1 MSDNIGI
8 VTDSTCDIPLE
19 TAAELGIVVVPAY
32 VNIGEESYLDGVE
45 LTRQEFYEQLPT
57 YTRPPTTAAPPP
69 GAFTGAY
76 EQLAGQGLTEI
87 LSIHVASSLSGMLN
101 AARLG
106 AQDAP
111 GVKVTL
117 FDSQQL
123 TMGLG
128 LLTILAAKEAAAGRT
143 MDEIIAFLDERVKR
157 TYILGVLDTL
167 EYLRRSG
174 RVNWAQF
181 GIGTLLRI
189 KPLLH
194 VHMGQVEMPERVR
207 TSKRAM
213 ARLLE
218 LANGLGP
225 LEDLALLHTH
235 GSEEE
240 IRAFRE
246 KTAFLNPEGPPPL
259 AVELTPA
266 IGAHLGPGGLGI
278 ACITAGP

>member
-1 MSDNIGI
+1 MSMAIRV
-8 VTDSTCDIPLE
+8 VTDSTSDIPAD
-19 TAAELGIVVVPAY
+19 TAAEHGIVVVPAY
-32 VNIGEESYLDGVE
+32 VNIGETSFLDGIE
-45 LTRQEFYEQLPT
+45 LTRQEFYERLPT
-57 YTRPPTTAAPPP
+57 YSQAPTTAAPPP
-69 GAFTGAY
+69 GAFKRTY
-76 EQLAGQGLTEI
+76 EELAAQGVSEV
-87 LSIHVASSLSGMLN
+87 LSIHVASTLSGMLN

-106 AQDAP
+106 AEDAA
-111 GVKVTL
+111 GVQVTL

-128 LLTILAAKEAAAGRT
+128 LLAIYAARQAAAGCS
-143 MDEIIAFLDERVKR
+143 MNELVASLNERVR
-157 TYILGVLDTL
+157 HTYILGVLDTL

-194 VHMGQVEMPERVR
+194 VHMGQVEIPERVR

-213 ARLLE
+213 ERMLE
-218 LANGLGP
+218 LATALGP

-235 GSEEE
+235 GSDEEV
-240 IRAFRE
+240 RAFRDR
-246 KTAFLNPEGPPPL
+246 TSFLNPEGPPPL

-278 ACITAGP
+278 ACVTVQR

>member
-1 MSDNIGI
+1 MIQTILALIKKELYQVIRDNNMLRMIFAMPLIQLLVLGYAI
-8 VTDSTCDIPLE
+8 NTDVKEIE
-19 TAAELGIVVVPAY
+19 TAVYDFDRSSLSREYIKAK
-32 VNIGEESYLDGVE
+32 
-45 LTRQEFYEQLPT
+45 
-57 YTRPPTTAAPPP
+57 TAGDYFMVMPNDISVLEADR
-69 GAFTGAY
+69 GFK
-76 EQLAGQGLTEI
+76 EI
-87 LSIHVASSLSGMLN
+87 LSIHVASTLSGMLN

-106 AQDAP
+106 AQDAA

-128 LLTILAAKEAAAGRT
+128 LLAISAAKEAAAGRT
-143 MDEIIAFLDERVKR
+143 MTEIIALLDERVKR

-194 VHMGQVEMPERVR
+194 VHMGQVAMPERVR
-207 TSKRAM
+207 TSKRAL

-218 LANGLGP
+218 LATDPQHSLDCELIFWSAIAAQQRISRNSQ
-225 LEDLALLHTH
+225 H
-235 GSEEE
+235 G
-240 IRAFRE
+240 
-246 KTAFLNPEGPPPL
+246 
-259 AVELTPA
+259 
-266 IGAHLGPGGLGI
+266 
-278 ACITAGP
+278 

>member
-1 MSDNIGI
+1 MSMTIRV
-8 VTDSTCDIPLE
+8 VTDSTSDIPAE
-19 TAAELGIVVVPAY
+19 TAAEYEIVVVPAY
-32 VNIGEESYLDGVE
+32 VTIGETSYLDGIE

-57 YTRPPTTAAPPP
+57 YTQAPTTAAPPP
-69 GAFTGAY
+69 ASFKRAY
-76 EQLAGQGLTEI
+76 EELAAQGVSEI
-87 LSIHVASSLSGMLN
+87 FSIHVASSLSGMLN

-106 AQDAP
+106 AEDVA
-111 GVKVTL
+111 GVQVTL
-117 FDSQQL
+117 FDSQQV

-128 LLTILAAKEAAAGRT
+128 LLAIYAAKQASAGCT
-143 MDEIIAFLDERVKR
+143 MDQLVALLNERIKR

-194 VHMGQVEMPERVR
+194 VHMGQVEIPERIR
-207 TSKRAM
+207 TRKKAM
-213 ARLLE
+213 NRMLE
-218 LANGLGP
+218 LATALGP

-235 GSEEE
+235 GSDEE
-240 IRAFRE
+240 IRAFRDM
-246 KTAFLNPEGPPPL
+246 TSFLNPEGPPPL

-266 IGAHLGPGGLGI
+266 IGTHVGPGGLGI
-278 ACITAGP
+278 ACVTAQG

>member
-1 MSDNIGI
+1 MTIGI
-8 VTDSTCDIPLE
+8 VTDSTSDIPHE
-19 TAAELGIVVVPAY
+19 TAAEYGIVVVPAY
-32 VNIGEESYLDGVE
+32 VNIGDESYLDGVE
-45 LTRQEFYEQLPT
+45 LTRQEFYEQLPS
-57 YTRPPTTAAPPP
+57 YVQPPTTSAPPP
-69 GAFTGAY
+69 GAFRSAY
-76 EQLAGQGLTEI
+76 EGLAKRGVTQI
-87 LSIHVASSLSGMLN
+87 LSIHVASTLSGMLN

-106 AQDAP
+106 AQD
-111 GVKVTL
+111 VTNVDVTL

-128 LLTILAAKEAAAGRT
+128 LLTISAAKEAAAGRT
-143 MDEIIAFLDERVKR
+143 MEEIVAFLDERVHR

-207 TSKRAM
+207 TSKRALE
-213 ARLLE
+213 RLME
-218 LANGLGP
+218 LASNLGR

-235 GSEEE
+235 ASDEE

-246 KTAFLNPEGPPPL
+246 KTAFLNPAGPPPL

-278 ACITAGP
+278 ACVTARS

>member
-1 MSDNIGI
+1 MSMTIGV
-8 VTDSTCDIPLE
+8 VTDSTCDIPAD
-19 TAAELGIVVVPAY
+19 TAAEHGIVVVPAY
-32 VNIGEESYLDGVE
+32 VNIGQESYLDGIE
-45 LTRQEFYEQLPT
+45 LTRQEFYERLPT
-57 YTRPPTTAAPPP
+57 YAQAPTTAAPPP
-69 GAFTGAY
+69 GAFKRAY
-76 EQLAGQGLTEI
+76 EQLAAQGVTEI

-106 AQDAP
+106 AEETTDVQ
-111 GVKVTL
+111 VTL

-128 LLTILAAKEAAAGRT
+128 LLAISAAKQVAAGRSMKEVIT
-143 MDEIIAFLDERVKR
+143 FLEERVER

-174 RVNWAQF
+174 RVSWAQF

-218 LANGLGP
+218 LAAALGP

-246 KTAFLNPEGPPPL
+246 KTSFLNPEGPPPL

-278 ACITAGP
+278 ACVAARR

>member
-1 MSDNIGI
+1 MTMNIGI
-8 VTDSTCDIPLE
+8 VTDSTCDIPSE
-19 TAAELGIVVVPAY
+19 TAAEYGIVVVPAY
-32 VNIGEESYLDGVE
+32 VNIGEDSYLDGVE
-45 LTRQEFYEQLPT
+45 LSRAEFYERLPS
-57 YTRPPTTAAPPP
+57 YSRPPTTAAPPP
-69 GAFTGAY
+69 GAFKNAY
-76 EQLAGQGLTEI
+76 EQLAGQGITEI

-106 AQDAP
+106 AQDAT

-128 LLTILAAKEAAAGRT
+128 LLAISAAKQAAAGST
-143 MDEIIAFLDERVKR
+143 MSEIVAFLDERVKR

-194 VHMGQVEMPERVR
+194 VYMGQVEMPERVR

-213 ARLLE
+213 ERLLE
-218 LANGLGP
+218 LATDLGP
-225 LEDLALLHTH
+225 LESLALLHTH
-235 GSEEE
+235 GSVEQ
-240 IRAFRE
+240 INAFRE
-246 KTAFLNPEGPPPL
+246 KTTFLNPEGPPPM

-266 IGAHLGPGGLGI
+266 IGAHLGPGGLGL
-278 ACITAGP
+278 ACVTARP

>member
-1 MSDNIGI
+1 MAIGI
-8 VTDSTCDIPLE
+8 VTDSTSDIPQE
-19 TAAELGIVVVPAY
+19 TAAEYGVVVVPAY
-32 VNIGEESYLDGVE
+32 VNIGDESYLDGVE
-45 LTRQEFYEQLPT
+45 LTREEFYERLPS
-57 YTRPPTTAAPPP
+57 YAQPPTTSAPPP
-69 GAFTGAY
+69 GAFSSAY
-76 EQLAGQGLTEI
+76 EALAKQGVTQI
-87 LSIHVASSLSGMLN
+87 LSIHVASTLSGMLN

-106 AQDAP
+106 AQD
-111 GVKVTL
+111 VKNVEVTL

-123 TMGLG
+123 TMALG
-128 LLTILAAKEAAAGRT
+128 LLAISAAKEAAAGRT
-143 MDEIIAFLDERVKR
+143 MAEIVAFLDERVHR

-194 VHMGQVEMPERVR
+194 VHMGQVEIPERVR
-207 TSKRAM
+207 TSKRALE
-213 ARLLE
+213 RLLE
-218 LANGLGP
+218 LAANLGK

-235 GSEEE
+235 ASDEE

-246 KTAFLNPEGPPPL
+246 RTAFLNPEGPPPL

-278 ACITAGP
+278 ACVTARP

>member
-1 MSDNIGI
+1 MAIGI
-8 VTDSTCDIPLE
+8 VTDSTSDIPQE
-19 TAAELGIVVVPAY
+19 TAVKYGIVVVPAY
-32 VNIGEESYLDGVE
+32 VNIGDESYLDGVE
-45 LTRQEFYEQLPT
+45 LTRQEFYERLPS
-57 YTRPPTTAAPPP
+57 YAQPPTTSAPPP
-69 GAFTGAY
+69 GAFSSAY
-76 EQLAGQGLTEI
+76 EALAKQGVTQI
-87 LSIHVASSLSGMLN
+87 LSIHVASTLSGMLN

-106 AQDAP
+106 AQD
-111 GVKVTL
+111 VKNVEVTL

-123 TMGLG
+123 TMALG
-128 LLTILAAKEAAAGRT
+128 LLAISAAKEAAAGRT
-143 MDEIIAFLDERVKR
+143 MAEIVAFLDERVHR

-194 VHMGQVEMPERVR
+194 VHMGQVEIPERVR
-207 TSKRAM
+207 TSKRALE
-213 ARLLE
+213 RLLE
-218 LANGLGP
+218 LAANLGK

-235 GSEEE
+235 ASDEE

-246 KTAFLNPEGPPPL
+246 RTAFLNPEGPPPL

-278 ACITAGP
+278 ACVTARP

>member
-1 MSDNIGI
+1 MSGNIGI
-8 VTDSTCDIPLE
+8 VTDSTCDIPPE

-45 LTRQEFYEQLPT
+45 LSRQEFYEQLPS
-57 YTRPPTTAAPPP
+57 YARPPTTAAPPP
-69 GAFTGAY
+69 GAFASAY
-76 EQLAGQGLTEI
+76 EQLADRGDDEI
-87 LSIHVASSLSGMLN
+87 LSIHIASSLSGMLN

-106 AQDAP
+106 AQDAAR
-111 GVKVTL
+111 VQVTL
-117 FDSQQL
+117 YDSQQL

-128 LLTILAAKEAAAGRT
+128 LLAILAAKEAAAGCT
-143 MDEIIAFLDERVKR
+143 MDEIVATLDERVKR

-189 KPLLH
+189 KPLVY
-194 VHMGQVEMPERVR
+194 VHMGQVEMPEKVR
-207 TSKRAM
+207 TSKRALTRM
-213 ARLLE
+213 LE
-218 LANGLGP
+218 LALALGP

-235 GSEEE
+235 GSDEE

-246 KTAFLNPEGPPPL
+246 KTAFLNPEGPSPL

-278 ACITAGP
+278 ACITTGP